1 MSGPLSVPGEPGGCA
16 GRRVPGET
24 NGQGEPIVP
33 SQPNGPRERGGMV
46 LTVTPNPSLDRT
58 YVTGP
63 LALGE
68 VNRALS
74 ETVEAS
80 GKGVNVSRVLHAAG
94 AATLAVL
101 PVGGT
106 EGEHLCALL
115 DVDLLPYALVPV
127 HAPTRTNTTVAEAG
141 GRTTKV
147 NSPGAPLLPAEAD
160 ALVAMV
166 ARQAGTA
173 QWAVF
178 SGSLPPGSER
188 DLLPRLIKAARGA
201 GARTAVDTSGEA
213 LAVAA
218 ECGVD
223 LLAPNAAELA
233 ALTGLDLPDSGRD
246 GLRIG
251 DPGVDK
257 SRIDESDIDESN
269 TGGLSSGGS
278 NTGVAGGDLVEWAT
292 AAAIEVHHRTGAA
305 LLVSLGGAG
314 ALFVA
319 GTQSLHAVPPRVT
332 PVNTAGAGDALL
344 AGWLYSAG
352 PAEDRLARA
361 VAWGTAACLM
371 PGTSGDVAGRAK
383 TSTVTVRA
391 LPVRRT
397 AS

>member
-1 MSGPLSVPGEPGGCA
+1 MSGHAVLDGHGEPS
-16 GRRVPGET
+16 GRGET
-24 NGQGEPIVP
+24 
-33 SQPNGPRERGGMV
+33 V

-58 YVTGP
+58 FVTGP
-63 LALGE
+63 LVLGE

-74 ETVEAS
+74 EAVEAS

-106 EGEHLCALL
+106 EGEHLRKLL

-127 HAPTRTNTTVAEAG
+127 HAPTRTNTTVAETG

-166 ARQAGTA
+166 ARQARTA

-188 DLLPRLIKAARGA
+188 DLLPRLIEAARDA
-201 GARTAVDTSGEA
+201 GARIAVDTSGEA
-213 LAVAA
+213 LVVAA

-233 ALTGLDLPDSGRD
+233 ALTGRDLPDSGSD
-246 GLRIG
+246 GPGAAGSGADGSGGNGSGAGDSGIG
-251 DPGVDK
+251 G
-257 SRIDESDIDESN
+257 SRIDGSSIDR
-269 TGGLSSGGS
+269 SSTDASGRE
-278 NTGVAGGDLVEWAT
+278 LVEWAAC
-292 AAAIEVHHRTGAA
+292 AALEMDRSTGAA
-305 LLVSLGGAG
+305 LLVSLGAAG
-314 ALFVA
+314 ALWVTGA
-319 GTQSLHAVPPRVT
+319 EALHAVPPRVT

-344 AGWLYSAG
+344 AGWLYAAG
-352 PAEDRLARA
+352 PSEQRLARA

-371 PGTSGDVAGRAK
+371 PGTSGDVAGRAEPSK
-383 TSTVTVRA
+383 VTVRA
-391 LPVRRT
+391 LPVRP
-397 AS
+397 AVF

>member
-1 MSGPLSVPGEPGGCA
+1 MSAPLSVSGARNGHREPNGHGEPD
-16 GRRVPGET
+16 RRGET
-24 NGQGEPIVP
+24 
-33 SQPNGPRERGGMV
+33 V

-106 EGEHLCALL
+106 EGEHLRKLL

-147 NSPGAPLLPAEAD
+147 NSPGAALLPAEAE

-166 ARQAGTA
+166 ARQASIA

-188 DLLPRLIKAARGA
+188 DLLPRLIEAARGA

-213 LAVAA
+213 LEVAA
-218 ECGVD
+218 ECGID

-233 ALTGLDLPDSGRD
+233 ALTGRDLPDSGRD
-246 GLRIG
+246 GSDIG
-251 DPGVDK
+251 DSG
-257 SRIDESDIDESN
+257 IDGSSIDGSS
-269 TGGLSSGGS
+269 TGA
-278 NTGVAGGDLVEWAT
+278 AGGDLVEWAAC
-292 AAAIEVHHRTGAA
+292 AALEVHRRTGAA
-305 LLVSLGGAG
+305 LLVSLGPAG
-314 ALFVA
+314 ALWVTNA
-319 GTQSLHAVPPRVT
+319 ESLYAVPPRVT

-344 AGWLYSAG
+344 AGWLYAGG
-352 PAEDRLARA
+352 PAEECLARA

-371 PGTSGDVAGRAK
+371 PGTSGDVAGCAK
-383 TSTVTVRA
+383 PSTVTVRA
-391 LPVRRT
+391 LPVRPN